1 MDFSQAACTEE
12 DIDIFFPENGDV
24 KGKTALAK
32 AICASCPVAVQC
44 LQFAIANDEEG
55 IWGGTTLE
63 ERKRFK
69 RRSFNVTP
77 R

>member
-12 DIDIFFPENGDV
+12 DTDIFFPENGDV
-24 KGKTALAK
+24 KGKTELAK
-32 AICASCPVAVQC
+32 AICASCPIAVQC
-44 LQFAIANDEEG
+44 LQFAIANEELG
-55 IWGGTTLE
+55 IWGGTTAE

-69 RRSFNVTP
+69 RRPFNVTQ